1 MKITIFNSITQTKAD
16 SYALIEDV
24 YEVIRSCRYSDT
36 DKIKRPCINFT
47 GVFTVRKKD
56 GLTEGSGLMILDYDK
71 VPDVQAYR
79 NLLEVDPR
87 VVMSFIS
94 PSKNGLKVVVK
105 IKETTDES
113 TYQEFFN
120 EWATLYPEYLDV
132 EGKDISRTCFY
143 GSDEDVYFNPD
154 AEEFIVNRLPVP
166 EDNSLDV
173 VKAWMVNKGVKY
185 VNGNRNNY
193 MFQYLSAAYRFGID
207 LDHAVDSFYRD
218 NRVEKLPEMEMRT
231 LKNSVRKTNKFA
243 TAQLV
248 AGENLEIDPS
258 KFKNLS
264 TQTLVKVFG
273 ANSENIRYNTIT
285 RKYEWNDEQ
294 IDDRKNLE
302 LWSKYDTIAKESGA
316 KRDLSTKIYD
326 SALVSY
332 AKEYNPIQEYF
343 LYTPWDGVSRLDN
356 LISCFNIYKG
366 DVETQRAFIKLFFFG
381 SVERIFNGYQN
392 PVLVLA
398 SPKQGIGK
406 SYFVKWIAKPFGSQY
421 FREDGTIDPSNKDSK
436 IELTNKFIYE
446 WGEARD
452 FSKREMSSLK
462 SLLFSDTV
470 TERLPYAS
478 QAVDLKVIANIVMTT
493 NRTMFLTDATGN
505 RRFNTVFLHSIEHTY
520 SQVDAA
526 QIWAE
531 VYHIWSNDTAKSWK
545 VTYREGKKDVDDLA
559 FDRPPLWDVLDI
571 IIIKSDNPEAIAKV
585 TDIRTAVKL
594 FDTSINTSAAQTQK
608 TIDDYILNTFGI
620 EKQKSEYRGIQLS
633 VTAKELLTTM
643 DYKSFL
649 SRYGN

>member
-1 MKITIFNSITQTKAD
+1 MKVTIFDSLTQTKAN
-16 SYALIEDV
+16 SYALVEDV
-24 YEVIRSCRYSDT
+24 YNVIKSCRYSEV

-56 GLTEGSGLMILDYDK
+56 GLTEGSGLLILDYDK
-71 VPDVQAYR
+71 VPDVQALR
-79 NLLEVDPR
+79 GIIEVDPR
-87 VVMSFIS
+87 VVLSFIS
-94 PSKNGLKVVVK
+94 PSGNGLKVVVK
-105 IKETTDES
+105 IKQVTDES

-120 EWATLYPEYLDV
+120 EWAQLYPEYLDV

-143 GSDEDVYFNPD
+143 GADPDVYYNPD
-154 AEEFIVNRLPVP
+154 AEEFIVNKLPTP
-166 EDNSLDV
+166 EGNSIDV
-173 VKAWMVNKGVKY
+173 VKAWMTNKGDKY

-193 MFQYLSAAYRFGID
+193 MFQYLSAAYRFGVD
-207 LDHAVDSFYRD
+207 LDFAVQSLYSDR
-218 NRVEKLPEMEMRT
+218 KLEPLSEFELRT
-231 LKNSVRKTNKFA
+231 IKNSVRKSNKFA

-248 AGENLEIDPS
+248 TGENLEVDPS

-273 ANSENIRYNTIT
+273 ANSENIRYNIIT

-332 AKEYNPIQEYF
+332 AKEYNPIQEFF
-343 LYTPWDGVSRLDN
+343 LYTTWDKTPRLDN
-356 LISCFNIYKG
+356 LVSCFNIYKG
-366 DVETQRAFIKLFFFG
+366 DVEFQRSFIKLFFLG
-381 SVERIFNGYQN
+381 AIERIFNGFQN

-406 SYFVKWIAKPFGSQY
+406 SYFVRWMSKPFGGQY
-421 FREDGTIDPSNKDSK
+421 FREDGTIDPSSKDSK

-493 NRTMFLTDATGN
+493 NRTAFLTDATGN
-505 RRFNTVFLHSIEHTY
+505 RRFNTIFLRSIDHGY
-520 SQVDAA
+520 SQVDAG

-531 VYHIWSNDTAKSWK
+531 AYYIWCNDTAKNWK
-545 VTYREGKKDVDDLA
+545 QVVREEKKAVDELA
-559 FDRPPLWDVLDI
+559 FDRPPLWDILDLM
-571 IIIKSDNPEAIAKV
+571 IIKSEGVLSVVDVRSAI
-585 TDIRTAVKL
+585 KL
-594 FDTSINTSAAQTQK
+594 FDNSINTSAPQTQK
-608 TIDDYILNTFGI
+608 TIDDYVLNTYSI
-620 EKQKSEYRGIQLS
+620 EKTKSSYKGLQL
-633 VTAKELLTTM
+633 TQLARDLLNQM
-643 DYKSFL
+643 DYRTYQKN
-649 SRYGN
+649 YGN